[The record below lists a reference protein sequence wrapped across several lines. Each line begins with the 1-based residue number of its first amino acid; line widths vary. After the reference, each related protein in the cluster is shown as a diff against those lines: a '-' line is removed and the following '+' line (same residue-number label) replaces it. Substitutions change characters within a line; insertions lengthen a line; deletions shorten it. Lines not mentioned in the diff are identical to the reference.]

1 MHSKVNI
8 DLFGDQKP
16 VNRRMTP
23 QERAEEIM
31 IANIFKRH
39 PRDFILDT
47 PFYPY
52 CPPVPKYSVNFD
64 LNAPQ

>member
-1 MHSKVNI
+1 
-8 DLFGDQKP
+8 
-16 VNRRMTP
+16 MTP

>member
-1 MHSKVNI
+1 
-8 DLFGDQKP
+8 
-16 VNRRMTP
+16 MTP
-23 QERAEEIM
+23 EEYEQELIDAAIW
-31 IANIFKRH
+31 KRH
-39 PRDFILDT
+39 PRTHILDK

>member
-1 MHSKVNI
+1 MK
-8 DLFGDQKP
+8 LFPDNEPK
-16 VNRRMTP
+16 NRRMTP
-23 QERAEEIM
+23 EEYEQELIDAAIW
-31 IANIFKRH
+31 KRH
-39 PRDFILDT
+39 PRTHILDR